1 MSDWVHW
8 LVLAGALWL
17 SFFLSGME
25 AGVQAL
31 SRLRIRQWMR
41 AGRPGASTL
50 LGYLDRPENFLWTIL
65 VGNTLVN
72 FAAVVLLVADLRIWF
87 IDRPV
92 LFWAGLLAL
101 SVGLYLFA
109 ELLPKTLFRR
119 YPNRLCLQ
127 LALPF
132 RFVHFMLSPL
142 VHFTEWVA
150 DALLRVTG
158 GSEFTGR
165 LFGNRDEFRALM
177 QEAGGDLT
185 STERTLINRFL
196 DLQHATVARVV
207 RSLDGAVSVTADTS
221 VAAVL
226 ELAREHGF
234 TRFPVWRGAG
244 DRRRVAGLVRVT
256 DLLRTPSAGGMAGDW
271 IRPALFLDET
281 LRLDEALRR
290 LQRARDQ
297 FAVVVGPDGRERGF
311 VTLRDVLQVIFGQEA
326 R

>member
-1 MSDWVHW
+1 MSDGLHW
-8 LVLAGALWL
+8 LALAGTLAL
-17 SFFLSGME
+17 SFLLSGME

-65 VGNTLVN
+65 VGNTLAN
-72 FAAVVLLVADLRIWF
+72 FAAVVLLVADLRIGL
-87 IDRPV
+87 IDRPGG
-92 LFWAGLLAL
+92 FWAGVVGMSL
-101 SVGLYLFA
+101 GLYVFA

-119 YPNRLCLQ
+119 YPNRLCLH

-132 RFVHFMLSPL
+132 QFVHFMLSPL

-150 DALLRVTG
+150 GALLRVTG

-165 LFGNRDEFRALM
+165 LFGNREEFRALM
-177 QEAGGDLT
+177 QEAGGELT

-196 DLQHATVARVV
+196 DLQQATVARVV
-207 RSLDGAVSVTADTS
+207 RSLDGAVTVTVDTP

-226 ELAREHGF
+226 GLAREHGF

-244 DRRRVAGLVRVT
+244 DRRRLAGLVRVT
-256 DLLRTPSAGGMAGDW
+256 DLVRTPGAGGVAGDW
-271 IRPALFLDET
+271 LRPALFLDES

-297 FAVVVGPDGRERGF
+297 FAVVTGPDGRERGF
-311 VTLRDVLQVIFGQEA
+311 LTLRDVLQVIFGKED